1 MLLVTGYCA
10 EKEVALF
17 TFAKK
22 TIMAKPSIAELESH
36 MPQTGSVAW
45 IGIRPGVRQPLI
57 AVEKVEAVAGT
68 GLRGDHYDNPG
79 GKRQLTLIQGEHL
92 DAAASILS
100 QSEIDPG
107 LTRRNIVVRGINLQA
122 LKERRFSIG
131 EVVIEATGDCVPCS
145 RMEENL
151 GTGGYNAMCGHGGI
165 TARIVSSGHISV
177 GDEVKL
183 LPQNA

>member
-1 MLLVTGYCA
+1 
-10 EKEVALF
+10 
-17 TFAKK
+17 
-22 TIMAKPSIAELESH
+22 MAKPSIAELERS
-36 MPQTGSVAW
+36 MPQTGHVAW
-45 IGIRPGVRQPLI
+45 IGIRPGARQPLTS
-57 AVEKVEAVAGT
+57 VETVEAVAGT
-68 GLRGDHYDNPG
+68 GLRGDHYDKPG

-100 QSEIDPG
+100 QSEIDPH

-151 GTGGYNAMCGHGGI
+151 GAGGYNAMCGHGGI
-165 TARIVSSGHISV
+165 TARIVSGGQISL
-177 GDEVKL
+177 GDPIKL
-183 LPQNA
+183 LPEDA